1 MFDDILE
8 KKSLVFVKNLRFSI
22 FLFYKNGQEN
32 LFDDNLNT
40 KKPVWIR
47 KTSILKS

>member
-1 MFDDILE
+1 MG
-8 KKSLVFVKNLRFSI
+8 KK
-22 FLFYKNGQEN
+22 N

-47 KTSILKS
+47 KTSILKSWKTCIFPKGLVHGFGQKIETIIF